1 VDKILLRPSLIHVSN
16 NPRKRKNSEMKK
28 ATARSAFSSMKPGSV
43 GAEGQENKENIANG
57 KNGTEE
63 EMELV

>member
-1 VDKILLRPSLIHVSN
+1 
-16 NPRKRKNSEMKK
+16 MKK

-43 GAEGQENKENIANG
+43 GAEGQENKENIADG
-57 KNGTEE
+57 KNGIEE